1 MDDIGPGLKISWS
14 VATVLSMIFE
24 LMTVVKATRERARE
38 RGGRVTSAS
47 LSVQPRPCPP
57 QAMQLSIM
65 APGLALRGPEG
76 SMTRAVMVRRGGA
89 GRGGERWGGVG
100 RCGEMWGRC
109 GGEAAASSHPFLLSA
124 RPLARGDLSWTCP
137 CSGQVMRGE
146 YKSLHRYFYAGLFF
160 FHISVQI

>member
-24 LMTVVKATRERARE
+24 LMTVVKATRERARA

-47 LSVQPRPCPP
+47 LSVQPRPSPP

-76 SMTRAVMVRRGGA
+76 SMTRALV
-89 GRGGERWGGVG
+89 
-100 RCGEMWGRC
+100 
-109 GGEAAASSHPFLLSA
+109 
-124 RPLARGDLSWTCP
+124 T
-137 CSGQVMRGE
+137 MRAE
-146 YKSLHRYFYAGLFF
+146 YRKVHAYFYAGLFF
-160 FHISVQI
+160 FHISVHI